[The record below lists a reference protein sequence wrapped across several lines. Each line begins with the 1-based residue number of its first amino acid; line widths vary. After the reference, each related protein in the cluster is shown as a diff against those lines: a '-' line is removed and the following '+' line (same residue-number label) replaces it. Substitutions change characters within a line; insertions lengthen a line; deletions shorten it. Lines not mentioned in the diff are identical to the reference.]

1 MSRLFESL
9 QRVIELTPSGI
20 MVPETMLKLAHL
32 QLELEPKDSY
42 TGTLCQLEE
51 RYWNTQ
57 EGQEVSGILEDFE

>member
-32 QLELEPKDSY
+32 QLELESKDSY
-42 TGTLCQLEE
+42 TCTLCQLEE